1 MCVPLFAV
9 LLFTSQL
16 FPFSSDN
23 LDNPHIVSRHLCTI
37 NNTPDLQICSRQNIH
52 QRKMI
57 IVKQTTCKFISFKL
71 EQNFNIC
78 TDKTGLPLGLS
89 TLSLNKLHILERII
103 FDLEKLLLQYFLSA

>member
-1 MCVPLFAV
+1 MCAPLFAV

-23 LDNPHIVSRHLCTI
+23 LDNPHIVSLHLCTI
-37 NNTPDLQICSRQNIH
+37 YNTEDLKICSRQNIH

-71 EQNFNIC
+71 EQNFNIVLN
-78 TDKTGLPLGLS
+78 KTGLPLGLS
-89 TLSLNKLHILERII
+89 NVFRLHYL
-103 FDLEKLLLQYFLSA
+103 